1 MENNHDEAVDG
12 LRRPNR
18 RGEAGPRSA
27 GGKKEDQVTLIS
39 DEDRNFLVDYFSKE
53 LVDPVKLVYFTQHQ
67 SPLAVPSAVCTYCK
81 ETGELLDEVAG
92 LSEKITVEVHDL
104 LKDADVA
111 KEYGVEK
118 IPAVILTGKNRG
130 KVRFLGIP
138 SGYEFSSLIEG
149 IKDVSKGTTDLS
161 EATKK
166 ELAKI
171 TAETHIQVF
180 VTPT

>member
-1 MENNHDEAVDG
+1 M
-12 LRRPNR
+12 
-18 RGEAGPRSA
+18 S
-27 GGKKEDQVTLIS
+27 LIS

-53 LVDPVKLVYFTQHQ
+53 MVDPVKLVYFTQHQ
-67 SPLAVPSAVCTYCK
+67 SPLAVPSTVCMYCK

-92 LSEKITVEVHDL
+92 LSDKITVEVHDL
-104 LKDADVA
+104 LKDAYLA
-111 KEYGVEK
+111 TEYGVEK
-118 IPAVILTGKNRG
+118 IPALVMTGKNKG
-130 KVRFLGIP
+130 KVRFFGIP
-138 SGYEFSSLIEG
+138 SGYEFSTLIEG
-149 IKDVSKGTTDLS
+149 IKAVSQGTSDLS